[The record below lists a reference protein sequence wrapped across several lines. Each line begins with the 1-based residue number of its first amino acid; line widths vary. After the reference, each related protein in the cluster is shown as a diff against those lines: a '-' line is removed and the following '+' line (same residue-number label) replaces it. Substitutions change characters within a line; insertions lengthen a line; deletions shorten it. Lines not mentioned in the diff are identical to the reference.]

1 VTEDVDAVVLWVDGS
16 DPEWLENYERAF
28 RATDPDGRSAESRVR
43 HRDNGE
49 LRYCLRSIEQ
59 NAPWIRKIHIV
70 TAGQIPPFVDPS
82 HPRIS
87 VVFHD
92 QFFPGRTSG
101 ELLPTFNS
109 FAIDAS
115 LHLIDDVADGFLRFS
130 DDFFVL
136 SPIEKEW
143 ALGTAGHGRHIFSGR
158 VPSPHELAEP
168 NPYRATLARSRLSLT
183 ESTGA
188 TGAHNAAHAPQLRR
202 REIVNAMESQMA
214 EKFVAT
220 RNARFRTADCLSMLY
235 AYPHFV
241 AHQILGAERDGLI
254 SHPDFIYKGRPGA
267 WVYQQVHAGRSDE
280 LWRERLMR
288 ARERGVKYLNV
299 NDGFGSE
306 PKVDDR
312 KFLEQFMD
320 ETFPTPASFE
330 IPD

>member
-1 VTEDVDAVVLWVDGS
+1 VDIDAVVLWVDGS
-16 DPEWLENYERAF
+16 DPAWLESYERAF
-28 RATDPDGRSAESRVR
+28 RETAPAGRSAESRMR

-70 TAGQIPPFVDPS
+70 TAGQVPPFIDAS
-82 HPRIS
+82 HPRVS

-92 QFFPGRTSG
+92 QFFPGRERSD
-101 ELLPTFNS
+101 LLPTFNS
-109 FAIDAS
+109 FAVDAS
-115 LHLIDDVADGFLRFS
+115 LHLIDDVAGTFLRFS

-143 ALGTAGHGRHIFSGR
+143 ALGTAGYGRHIFSGR
-158 VPSPHELAEP
+158 VPYLHELAKP
-168 NPYRATLARSRLSLT
+168 DPYRVTLARSRRSLT
-183 ESTGA
+183 ETTGA

-202 REIVNAMESQMA
+202 RDIVNAMESQMA
-214 EKFVAT
+214 EKFAAT
-220 RNARFRTADCLSMLY
+220 RNARFRTEDCLSLLY
-235 AYPHFV
+235 AYPHFL
-241 AHQILGAERDGLI
+241 AHRILRAERDGLI

-280 LWRERLMR
+280 LWRDQLTS
-288 ARERGVKYLNV
+288 ARKRGVKYLNV

-312 KFLEQFMD
+312 EYLEQFMA

-330 IPD
+330 IVE